1 MQYPVFL
8 VLENEPCLVVGGGAV
23 AERKVNG
30 LLAAGADI
38 CVIAPEL
45 TAQLQKLCLEK
56 RIRCEKR
63 KFIDSDIRKFKLV
76 FAATNDNVVNKQ
88 IASASKLE
96 GIWCNV
102 ADSPENCNFFVPSQ
116 VSRGTLQIA
125 FSTSGTVPALSKGL
139 RQQFEALLDDDVIP
153 VLEQLQTLRKQILLE
168 AGSDEHLKQRL
179 MKDQIDPLIDL
190 VLRKLRT

>member
-23 AERKVNG
+23 AERKVYG
-30 LLAAGADI
+30 LLTAGADI

-45 TAQLQKLCLEK
+45 TAQLQTLCLEK

-76 FAATNDNVVNKQ
+76 FAATNDNIVNKQ

-102 ADSPENCNFFVPSQ
+102 ADNPENCNFFVPSQ

-139 RQQFEALLDDDVIP
+139 RQQFEALLDDDIIP